1 MKINNIIIIA
11 SAILIAGC
19 TQSPPRQQVNLHYVP
34 VNKVPAEANNQD
46 AQLQIAEAAS
56 SVGKSLQQLSAMQMA
71 IAPKVEVPD
80 IDPKTTGM
88 TQVASLDWYGP
99 VLPLLE
105 QIGKATG
112 YQVKVLGNEPAI
124 PIIISMSVNSQV
136 MADILRNVAYQAHNK
151 ATISV
156 NPAKRTIELQY
167 IRV

>member
-1 MKINNIIIIA
+1 
-11 SAILIAGC
+11 
-19 TQSPPRQQVNLHYVP
+19 
-34 VNKVPAEANNQD
+34 
-46 AQLQIAEAAS
+46 
-56 SVGKSLQQLSAMQMA
+56 
-71 IAPKVEVPD
+71 
-80 IDPKTTGM
+80 M

-124 PIIISMSVNSQV
+124 PVIISMSVNSQV

-151 ATISV
+151 ATILV